1 MTDRATTETA
11 TLTARF
17 RSALRSF
24 EPMYLAALSV
34 LAIPGYLFDSLAF
47 LQVFQIFF
55 LVFLWPLVAPL
66 VGLVLRRHA
75 DETDATEP
83 TDWIHMGTG
92 REYAIGYAMLVPTFF
107 NPLVMA
113 QDLQQLL
120 GSAVALVRHRGS
132 IPDRES
138 YGQRVSYRLPLDGTW
153 TVVNGSL
160 EREYS
165 HSWFPVN
172 QRYAYDFVVTDD
184 DGHSATVEGP
194 TAVENYYC
202 YDEPVLAPADGTV
215 VDASESDPEANHGGG
230 LSHLLKRDIRG
241 NYVVIQHAPDEY
253 SSLVH
258 LVPGSVA
265 VEPGDHVERGQQ
277 IGRCGHSGNSSEPH
291 LHFQVQDHPNFATA
305 ASLPI
310 TFDGVETESPWLERE
325 AVDSTAADPTLEEGD
340 ETDDQSPT
348 VVDVERDR
356 VAITAGQRV
365 THVDTSDDESSSAL
379 SSQQSARPTRS
390 TGLERLGVGVSVG
403 GVITFFVGIVASWS
417 TVVALLAASVTIG
430 GVYWLVGPLLRGEGV
445 VPRPT
450 RAGVSIGLALATAT
464 VWYAASSTLVAGRQT
479 LGAALFLVGFSCLVA
494 VAEYDRRRL
503 GREFDGLEAVSDSE
517 SLRHGS

>member
-1 MTDRATTETA
+1 MTEQATTETA
-11 TLTARF
+11 TPSARL
-17 RSALRSF
+17 RSAIRSF
-24 EPMYLAALSV
+24 EPMYLVALSV
-34 LAIPGYLFDSLAF
+34 LAIPGYLFDSLAV
-47 LQVFQIFF
+47 LQIFQLFF
-55 LVFLWPLVAPL
+55 LFFLWPLVAPL
-66 VGLVLRRHA
+66 VGLVLGRYA

-92 REYAIGYAMLVPTFF
+92 REYAIGYAMLVPTFL

-120 GSAVALVRHRGS
+120 GSAVALVRYRGS
-132 IPDRES
+132 IPGPETDEQH
-138 YGQRVSYRLPLDGTW
+138 GSYRLPVDGTW

-172 QRYAYDFVVTDD
+172 QRYAYDFVITDD

-215 VDASESDPEANHGGG
+215 VDASDDDPEAAHGGG

-258 LVPGSVA
+258 LVPNSVA
-265 VEPGDHVERGQQ
+265 VEPGDYVERGQQ

-291 LHFQVQDHPNFATA
+291 LHFQVQDHPNFAVA

-310 TFDGVETESPWLERE
+310 TFEGVETESPWLEGK
-325 AVDSTAADPTLEEGD
+325 AVDSTAADRTLEEGD

-348 VVDVERDR
+348 VVDGGPER

-365 THVDTSDDESSSAL
+365 SYVDACDDDSSSMP
-379 SSQQSARPTRS
+379 SSQHAARPTWS

-430 GVYWLVGPLLRGEGV
+430 GVYWLVGPLVRDEGV

-450 RAGVSIGLALATAT
+450 RAGVPIGLAVTAAT
-464 VWYAASSTLVAGRQT
+464 VWYAASSPFAAGRQT
-479 LGAALFLVGFSCLVA
+479 LGGALFLLGFGCLVI

-503 GREFDGLEAVSDSE
+503 QRAFDGLGAVSDTDSRRHE
-517 SLRHGS
+517 S

>member
-11 TLTARF
+11 TPSARL

-24 EPMYLAALSV
+24 EPMYLVALSV
-34 LAIPGYLFDSLAF
+34 LAVPGYLFDSLAF
-47 LQVFQIFF
+47 LQVFQLFF
-55 LVFLWPLVAPL
+55 LFFLWPLVAPL
-66 VGLVLRRHA
+66 VGLVFGRYA

-113 QDLQQLL
+113 QDLRQLL

-132 IPDRES
+132 IPDRET
-138 YGQRVSYRLPLDGTW
+138 YEQRVSYRLPVDGTW
-153 TVVNGSL
+153 TVVTGSL

-184 DGHSATVEGP
+184 AGHSATAEGP

-202 YDEPVLAPADGTV
+202 YDEPILAPADGIV
-215 VDASESDPEANHGGG
+215 VDVSDGDPEASHGGG

-265 VEPGDHVERGQQ
+265 VEPGDRVERGQR

-291 LHFQVQDHPNFATA
+291 LHFQIQDHPNFEIA

-340 ETDDQSPT
+340 GTDDQSPT
-348 VVDVERDR
+348 AVDGERDR

-365 THVDTSDDESSSAL
+365 THVDTCDDESSSAP
-379 SSQQSARPTRS
+379 SSQQSDRPIS
-390 TGLERLGVGVSVG
+390 SWLERFGTGVSVG

-417 TVVALLAASVTIG
+417 TVVTLLAASVAIG
-430 GVYWLVGPLLRGEGV
+430 GSYWLVGPLVRGEGV
-445 VPRPT
+445 GLRLTRTGVP
-450 RAGVSIGLALATAT
+450 IGLALATTT
-464 VWYAASSTLVAGRQT
+464 VWYAASSTFVAGRQT
-479 LGAALFLVGFSCLVA
+479 VGGALFLVGFGCLVA

-503 GREFDGLEAVSDSE
+503 GREFDGFEAVPDADSQ
-517 SLRHGS
+517 RHGS